1 MQGASKMNRAGS
13 FVSNLS
19 GDLAYRSYCPANLP
33 PTPGIQVG
41 THMTSELLNASRK
54 LAELDSLSRYVPDTA
69 LFLSMYVRKE
79 ALISSQIEGTQCTL
93 EDILAPGAE
102 MNADLDV
109 SEVLSYV
116 KAVNFAIA
124 EREKLPLCNR
134 LLRNT
139 HAVLLNNA
147 RGEDKNPGEFR
158 TSQNWIG
165 ASGCSLRDAR
175 YVPPNVQDMV
185 SGMSALEKFINEEDG
200 IDPLIKTAL
209 VHYQFETIHPFLDG
223 NGRVGRLLILLCL
236 MEWGLLHSPVLYVS
250 YFLKKNQWEYYDR
263 LAGVRNSGDFEQ
275 WVLFFLEAVHRGA
288 ADAIENIKK
297 LRDLKKHGEEK
308 IARLSRRNDT
318 VSRLFV
324 HLHSCPMITLPS
336 AAESLGVSRGSVSS
350 AVSRLV
356 SLGILSE
363 VTNKARNRIFAYTD
377 YLDILREGT

>member
-1 MQGASKMNRAGS
+1 MNRAGG

-33 PTPGIQVG
+33 PDPGIQVG
-41 THMTSELLNASRK
+41 AHMASELVKASRK
-54 LAELDSLSRYVPDTA
+54 LAELDTMSRHVPDTA
-69 LFLSMYVRKE
+69 MFLSMYVRKE
-79 ALISSQIEGTQCTL
+79 ALMSSQIEGTQCTL
-93 EDILAPGAE
+93 EDILAPDAE

-124 EREKLPLCNR
+124 ERKKLPLCNR

-139 HAVLLNNA
+139 HAVLLDNA
-147 RGEDKNPGEFR
+147 RGEDKHPGEFR

-185 SGMSALEKFINEEDG
+185 AGMSALEKFINEDTG
-200 IDPLIKTAL
+200 IDPLIKAAL

-223 NGRVGRLLILLCL
+223 NGRIGRLLILLCL
-236 MEWGLLHSPVLYVS
+236 MEWDLLHTPILYVS

-263 LAGVRNSGDFEQ
+263 LSGVRNSGDFEQ
-275 WVLFFLEAVHRGA
+275 WVLFFLEAVHKGA
-288 ADAIENIKK
+288 ADAVETIEK
-297 LRDLKKHGEEK
+297 LRGLKKRGEEK
-308 IARLSRRNDT
+308 IASLSLRNDT
-318 VSRLFV
+318 VPRLFEYI
-324 HLHSCPMITLPS
+324 HRFPMITLPS
-336 AAESLGVSRGSVSS
+336 AAESLGVSRGSISN

-356 SLGILSE
+356 KFGILHE
-363 VTNKARNRIFAYTD
+363 VTNKTRNRIFAYTE
-377 YLDILREGT
+377 YLDILRDGT

>member
-1 MQGASKMNRAGS
+1 MNRAGS

-33 PTPGIQVG
+33 PTPGIQVD

-93 EDILAPGAE
+93 EDILAPDAE

-139 HAVLLNNA
+139 HAVLLDNA
-147 RGEDKNPGEFR
+147 RGEDKNLGEFR

-297 LRDLKKHGEEK
+297 LRPE
-308 IARLSRRNDT
+308 
-318 VSRLFV
+318 
-324 HLHSCPMITLPS
+324 
-336 AAESLGVSRGSVSS
+336 
-350 AVSRLV
+350 
-356 SLGILSE
+356 
-363 VTNKARNRIFAYTD
+363 KARRGKDRTPVTQERHSIKTVCPSPQLSHDNAPFSGGKSWCQQRKRQQRRIPARQSWN
-377 YLDILREGT
+377 LE